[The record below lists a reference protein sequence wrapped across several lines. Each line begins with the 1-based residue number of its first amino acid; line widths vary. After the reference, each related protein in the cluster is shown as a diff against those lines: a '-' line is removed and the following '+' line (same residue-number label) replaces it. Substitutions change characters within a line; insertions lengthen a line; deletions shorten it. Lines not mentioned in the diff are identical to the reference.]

1 MNQLLTLLYICSENV
16 NHGKVKAEYICF
28 GDMLMMVGC
37 KKSGEQ
43 VVNSGG
49 GDVEHEYV
57 DMGLPSGTYERNL

>member
-1 MNQLLTLLYICSENV
+1 MAKLKLNIFVLATLL
-16 NHGKVKAEYICF
+16 
-28 GDMLMMVGC
+28 LMVGC

-57 DMGLPSGTYERNL
+57 DMGLPSGTYERNR